1 MRSTAERIMSKVRV
15 QGRGNGVF
23 TPKDFL
29 GLGSRA
35 AIDRALSRLVMSG
48 KLRRLGRG
56 LYDFPRQSGI
66 LKGAAP
72 ARLDAVVEAIGRR
85 DKIQVMPNGI
95 MFANHLGLTNAVP
108 AKSSYISSG
117 KTKTVQVGNRNVY
130 FQHVSH
136 KIINWANRPGGEF
149 VAAVLWLDKA
159 IASTPETIALMRMRL
174 GDDVKQDLIK
184 DVNLL
189 PVWMASIA
197 KQVCS
202 DLTVAV

>member
-1 MRSTAERIMSKVRV
+1 MSKVRV

-35 AIDRALSRLVMSG
+35 AIDRALSRLVASG

-56 LYDFPRQSGI
+56 LYDFPRQSVI

-130 FQHVSH
+130 FQHVSQ
-136 KIINWANRPGGEF
+136 KIINWADRPGGQF

-159 IASTPETIALMRMRL
+159 IVTTPETIALMRMKL
-174 GDDVKQDLIK
+174 GDDIKQDLIK

-189 PVWMASIA
+189 PVWMAAIA
-197 KQVCS
+197 RQVCS